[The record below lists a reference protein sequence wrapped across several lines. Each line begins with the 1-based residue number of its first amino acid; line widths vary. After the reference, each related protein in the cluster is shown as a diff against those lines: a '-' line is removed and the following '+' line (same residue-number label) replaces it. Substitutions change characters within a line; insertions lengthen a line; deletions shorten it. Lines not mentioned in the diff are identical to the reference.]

1 MPQAGPPAAP
11 WLPTAPE
18 QEGVLG
24 SPLEGHRIHWED
36 GAAGSS
42 TSTAQS
48 CPVPASHSLGPFC
61 HPDSWQH
68 RRGVAGSL
76 LQRLSASARLT
87 SGRDRPLLWA
97 VLGTGVW
104 SSIRPPPLQASST
117 ASRDS

>member
-18 QEGVLG
+18 QEEVLRA
-24 SPLEGHRIHWED
+24 LEGHRIRWED

-48 CPVPASHSLGPFC
+48 CPVPASDSLAPFC

-68 RRGVAGSL
+68 RRGVAGSRL
-76 LQRLSASARLT
+76 LQRLPASARLT

-97 VLGTGVW
+97 ALGTGVW

-117 ASRDS
+117 ACQS